1 MEKGSNTN
9 NFFNEFIKIEKQK
22 QLFLNMNVIYMK
34 LMITSIIILILFCY
48 IYYFHSKQLRWFNSA
63 IMIKIE
69 PENRDYCT
77 KMATFF
83 YNYYYC
89 QHFQLDNYTPDI
101 KDNLYFYSSN
111 FDTDMNNIEQSILK
125 KDIFNKEV
133 FHTSLS
139 EKINAMNN
147 DEQKILEYKENYIES
162 IEKLVNSN
170 FRWSSADKFKKNKK
184 YKDAIDTF
192 FEQISGNLTSK
203 QMNDTFNDYMKAYSI
218 FNFLDLNNVS
228 EMYSILN
235 NDLSQKYGKYLGKS
249 LYGIVSDINKDLKNK
264 YGDVYLDTESK
275 LTEYI
280 EDNTTTLS
288 VTEAPPIDE
297 LFDHLLNQFKA
308 VYFDLYKIDEAYFQ
322 EIVKQGFD
330 NIDNLEFKEKCKK
343 KDLKKPVL
351 INEAEKEAFQ
361 NAVRV
366 LVIIQNYK
374 QEYHSSTDKTKFRT
388 EYYFFIEQVVFTT
401 FDLKNHSNV
410 FGENTINTI
419 LTTYQNIIDLSY
431 LETDNSTIMNAL
443 QFTIYHI
450 LSPDPN
456 KNLKLEALID
466 LYISFNEIHMI
477 NDNYKSTLIDYN
489 NKRNPSLKK
498 LRELYIKSYDNILNY
513 FIIDGI
519 VNQFKKY
526 FTGKRPPRYSWI
538 LSGTID
544 YIGGLTPGKIKD
556 LVMGNE
562 NFTQDDKYETFT
574 PEKEIEVEQIFGGV
588 GKLIKAFLKLPEF
601 LISFIKLLKNI
612 LNPFKLIEII
622 AKFLIIILLVMLKLF
637 TFTIKFGQMY
647 MIGEYLLYLFLL
659 IAFVFTNIAFFVVLG
674 VLISVL
680 FFFDIWLTRGYFY
693 RIIYWLVGAA
703 ENAPSSWY
711 KRSGYHYGYDSCKPK
726 TDCDERYDDEELNE
740 EEKRKQI
747 QECKDN
753 EFKEQKANSTQ
764 CNNYYQNKV
773 KRMFLAYYACGEQYK
788 PDRDTK
794 GFACVRKYMA
804 EPGYCLQA
812 NIYRLKENLPV
823 KFPIVPGRFVPSPE
837 YINSSKKNRRVLN
850 NKFKNMKSNFYY
862 NCGLTMN
869 KFDNLSKNVCRLY
882 PLLIDNK
889 ENQMKSMCYNAY
901 CVNGSR
907 EPFCYKYTNAANMNN
922 TRSKSLIKRFFVV
935 LLYTII
941 VAYIISIL
949 FKNKMFNNIREN

>member
-1 MEKGSNTN
+1 MEKGSDANNLFKVIPNTSGIY
-9 NFFNEFIKIEKQK
+9 IKLVFK
-22 QLFLNMNVIYMK
+22 
-34 LMITSIIILILFCY
+34 SIIILTIFLY
-48 IYYFHSKQLRWFNSA
+48 VYYFHSKQLRWFNSA

-69 PENRDYCT
+69 PENRDYCI

-89 QHFQLDNYTPDI
+89 QHFQLDNYTADI
-101 KDNLYFYSSN
+101 KNNLYFYSSD
-111 FDTDMNNIEQSILK
+111 FDTDMNNIDQTILK
-125 KDIFNKEV
+125 KGIFSKEL
-133 FHTSLS
+133 FNASLS
-139 EKINAMNN
+139 DKINGMNN

-170 FRWSSADKFKKNKK
+170 FRWSAADKFNKNKK
-184 YKDAIDTF
+184 YKDTIDNF
-192 FEQISGNLTSK
+192 FEQISETHLTSK
-203 QMNDTFNDYMKAYSI
+203 QKNDSFNDYMKTNSV
-218 FNFLDLNNVS
+218 FNFVDLNNVS

-235 NDLSQKYGKYLGKS
+235 NELSQKYGRYLGES
-249 LYGIVSDINKDLKNK
+249 LYGIVSHINKDLKNK
-264 YGDVYLDTESK
+264 YGNSYLDTEAK
-275 LTEYI
+275 LTEYLN
-280 EDNTTTLS
+280 ENATTLS
-288 VTEAPPIDE
+288 LTEPPPIDD
-297 LFDHLLNQFKA
+297 LFDHLLDQFKA
-308 VYFDLYKIDEAYFQ
+308 VYFDLYNMDEEYFQ
-322 EIVKQGFD
+322 SILEQDFD
-330 NIDNLEFKEKCKK
+330 NIANLEIKEKCKK
-343 KDLKKPVL
+343 KKILKKPVL
-351 INEAEKEAFQ
+351 MSDADKEAFQ
-361 NAVRV
+361 NAMRV
-366 LVIIQNYK
+366 LVIISNYK

-401 FDLKNHSNV
+401 FDSQNHSNV
-410 FGENTINTI
+410 FSENTINSIITI
-419 LTTYQNIIDLSY
+419 YQNIIDLSY
-431 LETDNSTIMNAL
+431 LETDQNTIMKAL

-456 KNLKLEALID
+456 KDSKLEALID
-466 LYISFNEIHMI
+466 LYVSFNEIHMI
-477 NDNYKSTLIDYN
+477 NENYKSTLIDYN

-519 VNQFKKY
+519 SNQFKKY
-526 FTGKRPPRYSWI
+526 FAGKRPPRYSWM
-538 LSGTID
+538 LSSTID
-544 YIGGLTPGKIKD
+544 YIGGLTPGKIKK

-562 NFTQDDKYETFT
+562 NFTQDEKYETFT
-574 PEKEIEVEQIFGGV
+574 PDKEIEVEQIFGGI
-588 GKLIKAFLKLPEF
+588 GKMVKAFKQLPKF
-601 LISFIKLLKNI
+601 LISFIKLLKHI
-612 LNPFKLIEII
+612 LDPFKLIEMI

-637 TFTIKFGQMY
+637 TFTIKLGQMY

-659 IAFVFTNIAFFVVLG
+659 IMFVFINIAFFLVLG

-680 FFFDIWLTRGYFY
+680 FFFDIWLTRGYLY
-693 RIIYWLVGAA
+693 RIVYWLVGAA

-711 KRSGYHYGYDSCKPK
+711 KRSGYHYGFDSCKPK
-726 TDCDERYDDEELNE
+726 TDCDDEFDENLTDEENTIKL
-740 EEKRKQI
+740 
-747 QECKDN
+747 QECKEN
-753 EFKEQKANSTQ
+753 EYKEQKSNMTQ

-837 YINSSKKNRRVLN
+837 YIKSSKKNRRVLN

-862 NCGLTMN
+862 NCKLTMN
-869 KFDNLSKNVCRLY
+869 KYDNLSKNVCRLY

-889 ENQMKSMCYNAY
+889 ENQMNSMCYNAY

-907 EPFCYKYTNAANMNN
+907 EPFCYKYTKSADMNN
-922 TRSKSLIKRFFVV
+922 IHNKSLIKRFFVM

-949 FKNKMFNNIREN
+949 FKNKMFDNIREI

>member
-1 MEKGSNTN
+1 MENYNSDANKYFQGLLKIQKMYYLYTKL
-9 NFFNEFIKIEKQK
+9 FII
-22 QLFLNMNVIYMK
+22 
-34 LMITSIIILILFCY
+34 SIIILFLFIY
-48 IYYFHSKQLRWFNSA
+48 IYYFHTKQLRWFNSA

-89 QHFQLDNYTPDI
+89 QHFQLDNYIPDI
-101 KDNLYFYSSN
+101 KNNLYFYSTIY
-111 FDTDMNNIEQSILK
+111 DTDMNNIDQTILK
-125 KDIFNKEV
+125 KDIFSKEI
-133 FHTSLS
+133 FNISLL

-184 YKDAIDTF
+184 YKNTIDDF
-192 FEQISGNLTSK
+192 FEQISDTHLTNK
-203 QMNDTFNDYMKAYSI
+203 NKHDTFNEYMKSNSI
-218 FNFLDLNNVS
+218 FNFVDLNNVS
-228 EMYSILN
+228 EIYSILN
-235 NDLSQKYGKYLGKS
+235 NDLSQKYGKYLGRS
-249 LYGIVSDINKDLKNK
+249 LYVIVSDISKDLKNK
-264 YGDVYLDTESK
+264 YGDIYIDTETMLSEYLDDNAAALSIVES
-275 LTEYI
+275 
-280 EDNTTTLS
+280 
-288 VTEAPPIDE
+288 PPVNE
-297 LFDHLLNQFKA
+297 LFDNLLEQFKS
-308 VYFDLYKIDEAYFQ
+308 VYFDLYNIDEEYFQ
-322 EIVKQGFD
+322 EILKQGFD
-330 NIDNLEFKEKCKK
+330 NIDNLQPKQKCKK
-343 KDLKKPVL
+343 KKLKNPVL
-351 INEAEKEAFQ
+351 ISETEKERFQ
-361 NAVRV
+361 NAMRV
-366 LVIIQNYK
+366 LVIIYNYK
-374 QEYHSSTDKTKFRT
+374 QEYRSSTDKTKFRT
-388 EYYFFIEQVVFTT
+388 EYYFFIEQVVYTT
-401 FDLKNHSNV
+401 FDLKDHSNV
-410 FGENTINTI
+410 FGANTIHNI
-419 LTTYQNIIDLSY
+419 LTIYQNIIDLSY
-431 LETDNSTIMNAL
+431 LETDKDTIMMAL

-456 KNLKLEALID
+456 KDLKLEALMD
-466 LYISFNEIHMI
+466 LYVSFNEIYMI
-477 NDNYKSTLIDYN
+477 NENYKSTLLDYN

-498 LRELYIKSYDNILNY
+498 LKELYIKSYENILNY

-526 FTGKRPPRYSWI
+526 FSGKRPPRYSWI
-538 LSGTID
+538 LSSVVD
-544 YIGGLTPGKIKD
+544 YIGGLTPGKIMD
-556 LVMGNE
+556 MVMGKE
-562 NFTQDDKYETFT
+562 NFTQHDDKYETFT
-574 PEKEIEVEQIFGGV
+574 PDKEIEVEQIFGGI
-588 GKLIKAFLKLPEF
+588 GKMIKAFAKLPKF
-601 LISFIKLLKNI
+601 LTSFIKILENI

-622 AKFLIIILLVMLKLF
+622 AKFFIIMAMVMLKLF
-637 TFTIKFGQMY
+637 SFTIKLGEMY
-647 MIGEYLLYLFLL
+647 MIGEYILYLFLL
-659 IAFVFTNIAFFVVLG
+659 IAFAFINTAFFVMLG
-674 VLISVL
+674 VWISIL
-680 FFFDIWLTRGYFY
+680 FFFDIWLTRGYLY

-711 KRSGYHYGYDSCKPK
+711 KRSGYHYGFDSCKPK
-726 TDCDERYDDEELNE
+726 TDCDEKFDDEELNE

-747 QECKDN
+747 QKCKEN
-753 EFKEQKANSTQ
+753 EFKEQKSNLTQ

-823 KFPIVPGRFVPSPE
+823 KFPVVPGRFVPSPE

-862 NCGLTMN
+862 NCGITMN

-882 PLLIDNK
+882 PLLVDNK
-889 ENQMKSMCYNAY
+889 EHQMQALCYNAY

-922 TRSKSLIKRFFVV
+922 TRNKSLIKRFFVV
-935 LLYTII
+935 LLYTVI

-949 FKNKMFNNIREN
+949 FKNKIFDNLR